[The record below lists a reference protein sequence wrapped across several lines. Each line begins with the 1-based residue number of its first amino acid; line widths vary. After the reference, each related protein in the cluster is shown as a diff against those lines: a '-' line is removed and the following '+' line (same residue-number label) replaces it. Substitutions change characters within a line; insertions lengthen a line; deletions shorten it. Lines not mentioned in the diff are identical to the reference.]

1 MARKTGFD
9 KPLKVKVQITPR
21 DIASLRMLLAHR
33 APLGKAR
40 SKSFNVKHGKGR
52 KTYTYTNAPP
62 APGKLRQSFLKA
74 GSVKLTRK
82 GTGVII
88 TSDLPYAR
96 IQDQGGTIKAHT
108 QPAGA
113 PNMMFRAGRKVVFTR
128 HRGPIKIKAQ
138 NYVNK
143 AVEDWV
149 TKRGFAQRIRVQ
161 WAAFKGGAE

>member
-1 MARKTGFD
+1 MARKTGFN

-21 DIASLRMLLAHR
+21 DVASLRMLLAHR

-40 SKSFNVKHGKGR
+40 PAGFNIKGKQ
-52 KTYTYTNAPP
+52 YTYRNPP
-62 APGKLRQSFLKA
+62 PSPGKLRQSFLKP

-88 TSDLPYAR
+88 RSDLPYAR

-113 PNMMFRAGRKVVFTR
+113 PNMMFKRGGKFVFTR
-128 HRGPIKIKAQ
+128 QRGTIRIKSQKYFDKALT
-138 NYVNK
+138 
-143 AVEDWV
+143 DWV